1 MSVVQRAGCVIA
13 DSGLPC
19 GTFNTVFFSGGM
31 WLSTEQFH
39 EVARDIRARFGPF
52 VWWLGPSTI
61 DPGLTSQMEAAGF
74 RYAETEEGMILRL
87 TNGPTLPRSR
97 DEITAARVQ
106 TPEDLEQFAAIIA
119 ANWQPED
126 RNIIEFY
133 RQIQQAVLAPGPM
146 RLFLGYWCGEPVGT
160 CEVLIVDGVAG
171 IYSVATRAEYRGRG
185 IATALIIAAV
195 QEAVREGCSL
205 ACLEASEESSGLYR
219 RLGFRPCGKFLTF
232 E

>member
-1 MSVVQRAGCVIA
+1 MDYLDRMETNLACHSTYPHARTPGMSVVQRAGCVIA

-87 TNGPTLPRSR
+87 TNGPTLPRPVTRLPQPGSR
-97 DEITAARVQ
+97 RPRILSSLPPSLPPTGSPKIATSSNSIGRFSRPCSPLGRCDYSS
-106 TPEDLEQFAAIIA
+106 AIGVES
-119 ANWQPED
+119 QS
-126 RNIIEFY
+126 
-133 RQIQQAVLAPGPM
+133 
-146 RLFLGYWCGEPVGT
+146 EPVR
-160 CEVLIVDGVAG
+160 
-171 IYSVATRAEYRGRG
+171 S
-185 IATALIIAAV
+185 
-195 QEAVREGCSL
+195 
-205 ACLEASEESSGLYR
+205 
-219 RLGFRPCGKFLTF
+219 
-232 E
+232 